1 MVAVEVVSLLAAFSV
16 LLALKIKAGLQLKHT
31 YLATVLA
38 PPRSAKSG
46 KGMGG
51 TEDGAGGV
59 GHGVLLLGMGLSKNV
74 FQITL
79 LYFTGS
85 IGV

>member
-1 MVAVEVVSLLAAFSV
+1 MGLLAAFSV
-16 LLALKIKAGLQLKHT
+16 LVALKTKAGLRLRHT
-31 YLATVLA
+31 SLETVLA
-38 PPRSAKSG
+38 PPKSAKSG

-51 TEDGAGGV
+51 TEGGAGGV
-59 GHGVLLLGMGLSKNV
+59 GHGVLLLGMGLFKNV